1 MNYSHDKTVQMLNDL
16 AGHGNDVEFVAGLN
30 FFKKAVTGTYAE
42 FNEIPENMWNDFH
55 RLGIT
60 MCGLLD
66 QEDQKI
72 CAFAL
77 LIPIGSCS
85 RSMAVKIAE
94 YVGEMV
100 QARIENTFLDLEST
114 EYDNVDSIDD
124 LVNSIEVAEDFD
136 EDFDTAGDSLIFFY
150 EIE

>member
-30 FFKKAVTGTYAE
+30 FFKKATTCTYAE
-42 FNEIPENMWNDFH
+42 FNEIPENMWNDFN

-66 QEDQKI
+66 KEDQKI

-77 LIPIGSCS
+77 LVPIGSCS
-85 RSMAVKIAE
+85 RSTAANIAE

-100 QARIENTFLDLEST
+100 QARVENLFLDPDYT
-114 EYDNVDSIDD
+114 EYDDVDSIDD
-124 LVNSIEVAEDFD
+124 LVGSIEVAG
-136 EDFDTAGDSLIFFY
+136 DFDTAGDNLIFFY